1 MSSGSHASITFELSV
16 QWCPSKCV
24 TLTGIC
30 SASPQTSVR
39 LQGKSLYGGGMVKT
53 LSKTYLEVMKKEMKF
68 GIL

>member
-53 LSKTYLEVMKKEMKF
+53 YLEVVKKEMKF